1 MISLEINSIM
11 EDLRSLNVPP
21 ERLLEIFGHTRP
33 KQTEVEAFREMIW
46 QHSIHHQRNIKR
58 TVLVRNVLVLMDDLG
73 FYPILDYQ
81 IRERQIR
88 FVEQPLLASA
98 LIGGLHDFIIV

>member
-1 MISLEINSIM
+1 MV
-11 EDLRSLNVPP
+11 DLIKLDIPS
-21 ERLLEIFGHTRP
+21 ERLLEVFGHTRP

-46 QHSIHHQRNIKR
+46 QHSISNERNIKR
-58 TVLVRNVLVLMDDLG
+58 SVLVRNVSILMDDLG

-88 FVEQPLLASA
+88 FSAQPLLASA
-98 LIGGLHDFIIV
+98 LMGGLYDFIIAEQNYNKR